1 MKKLL
6 LLLFL
11 IPNLV
16 IAETWV
22 CSFKGYATGKVVQT
36 QLKKSGKYF
45 IDEYDRKFTYSESAN
60 YLSLASIGTDA
71 DGAWVFSQII
81 NKRTGKF
88 LKNAVTSDRAISP
101 REGTC
106 SLIKWI
112 K

>member
-11 IPNLV
+11 IPNLLM
-16 IAETWV
+16 AETWV
-22 CSFKGYATGKVVQT
+22 CSYKAYIGEEVVQT

-45 IDEYDRKFTYSESAN
+45 IDEWDKKFTYSESAN
-60 YLSLASIGTDA
+60 YLSMASIGTDT
-71 DGAWVFSQII
+71 DGAWVYSQVI

-88 LKNAVTSDRAISP
+88 LKNAVTDDRAIAP

-106 SLIKWI
+106 SLIK
-112 K
+112 